1 MGVLFLM
8 LIVIPI
14 LEIVIFIQ
22 LGGLIG
28 LAWTLFGIVATAA
41 IGAVVIRIQGL
52 QVISETR
59 AAMARNQPPVR
70 QLFDGICLVIA
81 GALLMTPGFLTDA
94 IGFLL
99 LIPPVRGWI
108 GFHGWEYLKRRGTVR
123 MSMGASFR
131 GGPGSPG
138 PGGRTGAPG
147 DTIDADYTVAE
158 DRPGRGGEGEPPAID
173 PDTPPVDESRWGR
186 RPGSG
191 AGDGPGRT

>member
-52 QVISETR
+52 QVVSETR
-59 AAMARNQPPVR
+59 AAMARNEPPVK

-81 GALLMTPGFLTDA
+81 GALLMTPGFLTDT
-94 IGFLL
+94 IGFVL
-99 LIPPVRGWI
+99 LIPPVREWI
-108 GFHGWEYLKRRGTVR
+108 GFHGWEYLKRRGTVQ

-131 GGPGSPG
+131 SGPASTG
-138 PGGRTGAPG
+138 PGGRTGGPG
-147 DTIDADYTVAE
+147 DIIEGDYTVAK
-158 DRPGRGGEGEPPAID
+158 DRSAPNGEREPPAID

-191 AGDGPGRT
+191 PEDGPDRT